1 MKIKTILFACA
12 VITPLMCAT
21 ATSPTNG
28 VSGSISLKNCIIYG
42 NDEFDQIATT
52 VTVTNSGVQ
61 PNSDTTLP
69 TGTGNFSLT
78 AITTHKDAD
87 AAIPSETLS
96 YYLSPLSSMVNKG
109 INISYLSLKDI
120 NGNDRTYDGIVDIG
134 AVEYSLVY
142 EKGNNSW
149 ESPLHWNIGR
159 TPTVNDVIAIREN
172 CEVTS
177 TTATAKKIV
186 EIKANKSLSI
196 NPGQLLT
203 ITETI
208 QNTFPERLIIKA
220 KSSTAETTAN
230 GSLIFH
236 NLPANPVSA
245 TVEMFTKSNYDL
257 TRPANNRFNWQ
268 FFGIPVEDIPAN
280 PTFYG
285 ACVRIRMEN
294 GTDTTKHWV
303 SLTNSSI
310 VRPFLGYQICYATPR
325 KVWFSGKLLNRD
337 YNSGPLPKSSG
348 AGVLY
353 AGQHLLANPYTAAI
367 DINKIEFG
375 SDMEP
380 TVYLYNT
387 GSFSNW
393 NENKVKEEA
402 ALPGQY
408 TQIPKDLA
416 GVDIL
421 PSQIPSMSSML
432 VKVKTPT
439 AYAYVKIEYKSVVKQ
454 NTEQQKVKRENTETS
469 EHIYTRIDLESKSSI
484 DKLWIFAD
492 DKLSRNYDNGYDGYK
507 QYISSATA
515 QIYAMEQDG
524 NYQINSVDDLNNT
537 SIAFQPGEDTD
548 YQLIFNNYNLDKRY
562 SKLLLF
568 DLAKEKV
575 MDVTANG
582 SVYNFTADPK
592 LNSIARFKLITE
604 KKQTPDVDPSKVGFY
619 TENNNLH
626 IYNYGNTGNVM
637 IYDISGRLLFKR
649 HLYPNCIATIA
660 LQKQTVYIVKTIIPD
675 ETRSTKIIID

>member
-1 MKIKTILFACA
+1 MKIKIIFFACA
-12 VITPLMCAT
+12 VFIPFMYAI

-28 VSGSISLKNCIIYG
+28 ISGAISLKNCIVYG
-42 NDEFDQIATT
+42 NDEFDQIADT
-52 VTVTNSGVQ
+52 VTITNSGVQ
-61 PNSDTTLP
+61 PNSDATLP
-69 TGTGNFSLT
+69 AGTGNFSLS
-78 AITTHKDAD
+78 AITSHKDMT
-87 AAIPSETLS
+87 AAVPSEALS

-220 KSSTAETTAN
+220 KSSTADTTKN
-230 GSLIFH
+230 GTLIFH
-236 NLPANPVSA
+236 NTPANPVSA
-245 TVEMFTKSNYDL
+245 TVEMFSKSNYDL

-285 ACVRIRMEN
+285 AYVRIRIEN
-294 GTDTTKHWV
+294 STDPTKHWM
-303 SLTNSSI
+303 SLTNSSQ
-310 VRPFLGYQICYATPR
+310 VTPFQGYQICYATPR
-325 KVWFSGKLLNRD
+325 KVWFSGKLVNRD
-337 YNSGPLPKSSG
+337 YNSGQLAKTTD
-348 AGVLY
+348 ALY
-353 AGQHLLANPYTAAI
+353 PGQHLLANPYTAAI
-367 DINKIEFG
+367 DIKKIEFG
-375 SDMEP
+375 SDMDK
-380 TVYLYNT
+380 TIYLYNT
-387 GSFSNW
+387 GSFSQW
-393 NENKVKEEA
+393 EA
-402 ALPGQY
+402 NSSKQGGSPGQY
-408 TQIPKDLA
+408 FGIPQNRA
-416 GVDIL
+416 GDPGI

-432 VKVKTPT
+432 VKVNYSTSN
-439 AYAYVKIEYKSVVKQ
+439 AYVKINYNAAIKQ
-454 NTEQQKVKRENTETS
+454 NTEQQRVKRESAETTEDICTL
-469 EHIYTRIDLESKSSI
+469 IDLESKSSS
-484 DKLWIFAD
+484 DRLWVFAD
-492 DKLSRNYDNGYDGYK
+492 EKLSRNYDNGYDGYK
-507 QYISSATA
+507 LYIPSNTA
-515 QIYAMEQDG
+515 LIYAIEQDG

-537 SIAFQPGEDTD
+537 TIAFQPGEDSD
-548 YQLIFNNYNLDKRY
+548 YQLIFNNHNLDKRY

-604 KKQTPDVDPSKVGFY
+604 KKQTPDEDPSKVGLY
-619 TENNNLH
+619 TDNNNLH

-637 IYDISGRLLFKR
+637 IYDISGRLLFQR
-649 HLYPNCIATIA
+649 HLYPNGITTIA
-660 LQKQTVYIVKTIIPD
+660 LQKQTVYIVKIIIPD
-675 ETRSTKIIID
+675 ETKSTKIIID

>member
-1 MKIKTILFACA
+1 MKIKTIICICA
-12 VITPLMCAT
+12 VITPLICLRA
-21 ATSPTNG
+21 ASPTNG
-28 VSGSISLKNCIIYG
+28 ISGTNISLKNCIVYG

-52 VTVTNSGVQ
+52 VTVTNSGIQ
-61 PNSDTTLP
+61 PNANASLP

-78 AITTHKDAD
+78 AITTHKDA
-87 AAIPSETLS
+87 AAAVPSEALS

-172 CEVTS
+172 CVVTS

-196 NPGQLLT
+196 NPGQQLT
-203 ITETI
+203 VTDTI
-208 QNTFPERLIIKA
+208 LNTFPERLIIKA
-220 KSSTAETTAN
+220 KSSTADTTAN
-230 GSLIFH
+230 GSLIFQ
-236 NLPANPVSA
+236 NPPANPVFA
-245 TVEMFTKSNYDL
+245 TVEMFSKSNYDL
-257 TRPANNRFNWQ
+257 TRPANNRYNWQ
-268 FFGIPVEDIPAN
+268 FFGIPVEAIPAN

-285 ACVRIRMEN
+285 AYVRIRMEN
-294 GTDTTKHWV
+294 GTDNTKHWV
-303 SLTNSSI
+303 SLTNSSQVI
-310 VRPFLGYQICYATPR
+310 PFQGYQICYATPR
-325 KVWFSGKLLNRD
+325 KVWFSGKLVNRD
-337 YNSGPLPKSSG
+337 YNSGQLAKTTG
-348 AGVLY
+348 ALY
-353 AGQHLLANPYTAAI
+353 PGQHLLANPYTAAI
-367 DINKIEFG
+367 DIKKIEFG
-375 SDMEP
+375 SGMEK

-387 GSFSNW
+387 GSFDDWEKNTS
-393 NENKVKEEA
+393 KQGGS
-402 ALPGQY
+402 PGQY
-408 TQIPKDLA
+408 FQIPQDKA
-416 GVDIL
+416 GVDL
-421 PSQIPSMSSML
+421 FSSQVPSMSSML
-432 VKVKTPT
+432 VQVQRTDLD
-439 AYAYVKIEYKSVVKQ
+439 ASVKISYNAVKMQ
-454 NTEQQKVKRENTETS
+454 NTEPQRVKREGAETS

-484 DKLWIFAD
+484 DRLWVFAD
-492 DKLSRNYDNGYDGYK
+492 EKLSRKFDNGHDGYK
-507 QYISSATA
+507 QHISSIP

-537 SIAFQPGEDTD
+537 TIAFQPGKDWD
-548 YQLIFNNYNLDKRY
+548 YQLIFNNHNLEKRY

-568 DLAKEKV
+568 DLAKRKV

-592 LNSIARFKLITE
+592 LDSVARFKLITE
-604 KKQTPDVDPSKVGFY
+604 KIQTPDVDPSKVGFY
-619 TENNNLH
+619 TDNNNLH

-637 IYDISGRLLFKR
+637 IYDISGKLLYKR
-649 HLYPNCIATIA
+649 HLYPNGITTIA
-660 LQKQTVYIVKTIIPD
+660 LQRQTVYIVKTIIPN